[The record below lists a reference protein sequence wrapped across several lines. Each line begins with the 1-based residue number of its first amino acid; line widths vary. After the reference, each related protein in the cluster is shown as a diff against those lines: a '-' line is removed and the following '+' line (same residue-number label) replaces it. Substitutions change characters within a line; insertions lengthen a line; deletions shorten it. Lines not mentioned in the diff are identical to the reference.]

1 MHGKLDLGKAKG
13 LKQSE
18 LKKLNRL
25 LQKRI
30 PKDKIL
36 TVELADSIAE
46 ITHETG
52 YPLSVVVNRRGQV
65 VNVTVGQPS
74 EVDMPELRG
83 VRVGP
88 GRLCGHRIVH
98 TVLPHNLKEAEEPG
112 RVGKNPHPQVAY
124 SKENLQFM
132 ARNRLDLLAQISV
145 DPHGSF
151 SRSRGEQQKH
161 ADQVLLAHLLPG
173 RDPEGKLWKIL
184 PPMTAR
190 GTQEDNFEELI
201 SSLEEEFRT
210 RAPELAVAEGEE
222 RAFLVGLVCDGANS
236 WQVEDDLDELARLA
250 RTAGATVCGRLTQTR
265 QGPDPKYFLGSG
277 KMQEVSLLIQELGAT
292 LLIVDQELT
301 PNQQRNIEEV
311 VGVKVIDRTELILDI
326 FAQRAQTKEGKLQVE
341 LAQLKYLYP
350 RLVGKGQ
357 TLSRLGGGIGTR
369 GPGETK
375 LEIDRRRIREKIT
388 FLEEEAKRIKSYR
401 DVQRKRRVADHLP
414 VVALTGYTNSGKS
427 TLLNALT
434 KANVYTGD
442 KLFATLDPTTR
453 RTTLPDHSPVLIS
466 DTVGFIKK
474 LPTSLVTAFRAT
486 LEEVAVADVLVHV
499 VDASHPNV
507 LEHISSVH
515 DVLSDLGAVD
525 KPMITVLN
533 KADKVRKEDLA
544 WLVGQVPNPVVSSAT
559 MRFGLGGILNKI
571 QEVISEV
578 CPERQKYSA

>member
-88 GRLCGHRIVH
+88 GRLCGHRIIH
-98 TVLPHNLKEAEEPG
+98 TVLPHNLKDADEPG
-112 RVGKNPHPQVAY
+112 RAGKNPHPQIAY

-132 ARNRLDLLAQISV
+132 ARNRLDLLAQIAV
-145 DPHGSF
+145 DPAGSF

-301 PNQQRNIEEV
+301 PNQQRNVEEV

-350 RLVGKGQ
+350 RLIGKGQ

-434 KANVYTGD
+434 QANVYTGD
-442 KLFATLDPTTR
+442 KLFATLDHTTR

-466 DTVGFIKK
+466 DTVDFIKK